1 MELYISIIGA
11 IVAIGVAILGAI
23 LANKNNIELQ
33 LRKLVEDHYTSYI
46 DALQALASYNGKQE
60 IKDYTTAR
68 NKLLLIASDDVV
80 ISLLEFEKYGV
91 GKSSEEHDKYL
102 TFLYKA
108 MRKDLNIKS
117 KHLPTLYLRKPNLK
131 NTVFLS
137 SLSDVVEHSGLE
149 PLTSTLP
156 VSRSSQMS

>member
-11 IVAIGVAILGAI
+11 LVAVSVAILGAI
-23 LANKNNIELQ
+23 LANRNNIDLQ
-33 LRKLVEDHYTSYI
+33 LRKLVEDHYTAYI

-60 IKDYTTAR
+60 IKDYTSTR

-80 ISLLEFEKYGV
+80 ISLLEYEKYGV

-102 TFLYKA
+102 TSLYKA

-117 KHLPTLYLRKPNLK
+117 KNLPILHLRKPQ
-131 NTVFLS
+131 
-137 SLSDVVEHSGLE
+137 
-149 PLTSTLP
+149 P
-156 VSRSSQMS
+156 